1 MLLHGKPANILG
13 KVCMDQ
19 LMLDVTDIPQAKA
32 GDIVTVFGH
41 SEDNFLSVD
50 EVASLANTINYEI
63 ICDISKRVPRV
74 YLRGGETVEIVDYL
88 RR

>member
-1 MLLHGKPANILG
+1 M
-13 KVCMDQ
+13 
-19 LMLDVTDIPQAKA
+19 
-32 GDIVTVFGH
+32 TVFGH

>member
-50 EVASLANTINYEI
+50 EVACKYN
-63 ICDISKRVPRV
+63 
-74 YLRGGETVEIVDYL
+74 
-88 RR
+88 